1 MSDERQPEEVYREI
15 LEVVLEGIKKAKS
28 LMESENEETV
38 KFALKYLNIMTDY
51 ALALVQVLEE
61 DASVVENRN
70 PLARRARLDD

>member
-1 MSDERQPEEVYREI
+1 
-15 LEVVLEGIKKAKS
+15 
-28 LMESENEETV
+28 MESENEETV

-51 ALALVQVLEE
+51 ALAIVQVLEE